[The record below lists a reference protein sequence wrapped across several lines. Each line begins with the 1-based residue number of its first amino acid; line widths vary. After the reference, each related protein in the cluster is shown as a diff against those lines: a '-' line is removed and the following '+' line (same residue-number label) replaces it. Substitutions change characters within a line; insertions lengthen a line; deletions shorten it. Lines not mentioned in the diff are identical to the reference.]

1 MYVKF
6 VGIDRIHTK
15 KRSRNIPLEIEVFR
29 EWQLTRSQVT
39 GQRSV
44 SINQCVNINQ
54 YSRTRSRAATMAAT
68 SLVPPH
74 PPAQCSS
81 IQR

>member
-54 YSRTRSRAATMAAT
+54 YLAGPSTDLLLLPA
-68 SLVPPH
+68 
-74 PPAQCSS
+74 PPA
-81 IQR
+81 